1 MGWYT
6 VTKTIKGRKYTYR
19 QRTWREG
26 GKVRTQSVYVGPA
39 SDVAVATAETAPP
52 VDPIIME
59 IQQLDSEEVAS
70 LPIQDKS
77 APPPAPEP
85 PQPTFHCRADVARQN
100 VSEQALRKEEERVVK
115 MMEARG
121 IDCSKLK
128 PVVVAF
134 AGGVKRR
141 RSWITGKY
149 IVTLPRPGWLKKRPS
164 RRNSFKAAYR
174 EALAERWL
182 DALKK
187 FDRRTY
193 RRLKSD
199 MELCCPV
206 DEDWRNETIK
216 SLAEIIQYGFDRA
229 YDKHEKR
236 HRNFITQ
243 ANRRYGQLKAR
254 IAKLEY
260 QEDIDPVAKAKSMYA
275 KYDAWEMSQNPI
287 RDPYFRI
294 QCLGR
299 LLEFYPNP

>member
-26 GKVRTQSVYVGPA
+26 GKVRTQSVYLGPA
-39 SDVAVATAETAPP
+39 NDVTVATGGLAVQSESVT
-52 VDPIIME
+52 ME
-59 IQQLDSEEVAS
+59 IQRLDGEEVAS
-70 LPIQDKS
+70 LPIQDNS
-77 APPPAPEP
+77 VPPPEP
-85 PQPTFHCRADVARQN
+85 DLPQPTFHCRADVARQN
-100 VSEQALRKEEERVVK
+100 VSAQALRKEEERVIK
-115 MMEARG
+115 MMEAMG
-121 IDCSKLK
+121 IDCCKLK

-149 IVTLPRPGWLKKRPS
+149 IVTLPRPGWLRKRPS

-187 FDRRTY
+187 SDKRTY

-206 DEDWRNETIK
+206 DKDWRNETIK
-216 SLAEIIQYGFDRA
+216 SLAEVIQHGFVRA

-260 QEDIDPVAKAKSMYA
+260 QEDIDPVEKAKSMYA
-275 KYDAWEMSQNPI
+275 KYDDWEMSQNSI
-287 RDPYFRI
+287 RDPYYRI
-294 QCLGR
+294 QFLGP
-299 LLEFYPNP
+299 LFGVPSET